1 MAESAGMWTGSAYLF
16 VESTS
21 EKIDLDSLY
30 NDSQQKLKIFRALKL
45 ALEDSTVGSTY
56 PVDIL
61 KVYCSK
67 PQLIVY
73 IKFCHQDPCR
83 RFLQSYRNGVLHQ
96 SLQNQLQIVLS
107 MLRVPVKLVLKVGS
121 EQLDNILDD
130 EDGCLKYIN
139 KEKPDRIKDEEIKK
153 LEEHL
158 KNLSFEN
165 KRSNGT
171 AAGENNSLPL
181 HSQRNL
187 LPQED
192 IFLFHTQEFV
202 NRPLTSEDHQK
213 FARSVG
219 RKWKEVG
226 RSLQKTCHALEDPA
240 IDNLAYE
247 HERDGLYEQAYQLLL
262 KFIHSEGKKATIQRL
277 VIALEEN
284 SLTHLAEE
292 LLGIHQNKK
301 FLGSSTPRVS
311 LT

>member
-1 MAESAGMWTGSAYLF
+1 MAASVGVWTGSAYLF

-21 EKIDLDSLY
+21 EKIDLASLY
-30 NDSQQKLKIFRALKL
+30 NDSQQKFRIFRALKL
-45 ALEDSTVGSTY
+45 ALEDSTTGSTS

-73 IKFCHQDPCR
+73 IKFCHQELCR
-83 RFLQSYRNGVLHQ
+83 SFLQSYRNGVFHQ

-121 EQLDNILDD
+121 EQLDSILDD

-153 LEEHL
+153 LEEDL
-158 KNLSFEN
+158 RNLTFEN

-171 AAGENNSLPL
+171 AAEEMPSLPL
-181 HSQRNL
+181 LFQRNP

-192 IFLFHTQEFV
+192 TFLFQAQEFA
-202 NRPLTSEDHQK
+202 NRPLTSEDHHK
-213 FARSVG
+213 FSRSVG
-219 RKWKEVG
+219 RKWKQVG
-226 RSLQKTCHALEDPA
+226 RSLQKTCRALEDPA

-262 KFIHSEGKKATIQRL
+262 KFIQSEGKKATIQRL

-284 SLTHLAEE
+284 SLTNLAEE
-292 LLGIHQNKK
+292 LLGIH
-301 FLGSSTPRVS
+301 
-311 LT
+311 

>member
-192 IFLFHTQEFV
+192 IFLFHTQEFGCAQHAAEGIAQEV
-202 NRPLTSEDHQK
+202 VQDMCLQAAREAETEAEQEVEGYSASEESLSPED
-213 FARSVG
+213 VV
-219 RKWKEVG
+219 EV
-226 RSLQKTCHALEDPA
+226 SDVEDEA
-240 IDNLAYE
+240 QVVEVEAQVVAEVDQQHVVE
-247 HERDGLYEQAYQLLL
+247 EQGAWEVPDVYADMPP
-262 KFIHSEGKKATIQRL
+262 S
-277 VIALEEN
+277 
-284 SLTHLAEE
+284 
-292 LLGIHQNKK
+292 
-301 FLGSSTPRVS
+301 
-311 LT
+311 